1 MLFSAVAYTKNQ
13 TGALVDLI
21 GGMHGHLRAA
31 LSNAAAGIDSA
42 TAGAAAAGGRS
53 GRSTALGGDGTA
65 TGDDS
70 GSDDLDDKALDALTA
85 LQVRSR
91 RVLGVFSFGAWGV
104 SQGLGM
110 AA

>member
-42 TAGAAAAGGRS
+42 TAGATGGRS
-53 GRSTALGGDGTA
+53 GRSTAMGDA
-65 TGDDS
+65 TGMGDDS

-85 LQVRSR
+85 LQV
-91 RVLGVFSFGAWGV
+91 G
-104 SQGLGM
+104 
-110 AA
+110 